1 MMELRGQ
8 HPPEELSDKEIM
20 ERVLGRNS
28 VYLRGWGRSPSV
40 TTSTSHRENIV
51 GNQPTYEELLER
63 LNDTTSRLNATSEQ
77 LSVVVDILRHNNL
90 MAPPPPPPTDQAS
103 DANLRESPSISVRES
118 QDDS

>member
-1 MMELRGQ
+1 MMYLRGQ

-20 ERVLGRNS
+20 ERVLGRVS
-28 VYLRGWGRSPSV
+28 VYLRGWGWSSSV

-51 GNQPTYEELLER
+51 GNQPTYEELVER
-63 LNDTTSRLNATSEQ
+63 LNDTTSCLNATNEQ

-90 MAPPPPPPTDQAS
+90 MAPPPIDQAS
-103 DANLRESPSISVRES
+103 DANLRESPSFSVRES